1 MTDPP
6 RSHISPR
13 VHSYGNLLKVQ
24 PRSAAAHGTSEHEVT
39 QAHLLWLQSLQPANP
54 GHTSQQPTFSSLWGY
69 PAVRMLPPSHNPSL
83 TTAQHQLGATVTPL
97 WPARWL
103 SQLSGCYQICH
114 PILSPRSRRDFLL
127 AKRSWQARQTNSC
140 ILLGAKITWKKKKKS
155 KLSGSFLHHPCPH
168 TVRQLLIFILHTKK

>member
-54 GHTSQQPTFSSLWGY
+54 RTHKPTAHFFFTLGLPSCQDAPPITQPLSHHSSAPAGSHGY
-69 PAVRMLPPSHNPSL
+69 TPLASTLAL
-83 TTAQHQLGATVTPL
+83 TAQ
-97 WPARWL
+97 WL
-103 SQLSGCYQICH
+103 LH

-140 ILLGAKITWKKKKKS
+140 ILLGAKITWKRKKRS